1 MSQTEQDLSEEKLVI
16 EFEEPNHRRDFFR
29 TAAKMGMG
37 GALVVAGVACNTDD
51 TPSAGNGATAAPTTA
66 MESEEPSPDEGPQV
80 PASDIDILNF
90 ALTLEALEADFYE
103 RGINQ
108 KAVSGRELKIVEV
121 IGAHEAAH
129 AEVLT
134 QTILDLGGEP
144 VTAPKF
150 KYPDGTFNDRKKF
163 LETASVFEEL
173 GVTAYHGQ
181 VTNIKTPDLLAAAAS
196 IAGVESRHAAVIARL
211 IGGEPFPAQIEETKS
226 MDAVLKAAEPFIES

>member
-1 MSQTEQDLSEEKLVI
+1 MSQTEQDLSEGKLVI

-37 GALVVAGVACNTDD
+37 GALVVAGVACNTED
-51 TPSAGNGATAAPTTA
+51 TPSAGNGATASPTAATQ
-66 MESEEPSPDEGPQV
+66 SPDEGPQV

-108 KAVSGRELKIVEV
+108 KVVSGRELQIVEV

-144 VTAPKF
+144 VTAPEF
-150 KYPDGTFNDRKKF
+150 KYPDGTFNDRKTF
-163 LETASVFEEL
+163 LETASTFEEL
-173 GVTAYHGQ
+173 GVTAYYGQ

-211 IGGEPFPAQIEETKS
+211 IGGEPFPGQIEETKS